1 MAGRIVRK
9 RCVLL
14 FGKTGAGKSTIA
26 NHLVGHDPMSPDD
39 PPFKVSVNP
48 FVSGWLEVQHQA
60 VEFLWENNL
69 YRVTVVDIPGLF
81 NTGVDNDTIDDI
93 IENYMDKHDVNPK
106 KMLILLVVKKGVFTH
121 EKDIFNRDNFESLNS
136 ALAITGCENDTREA
150 RKEIV
155 QQFSHDPH
163 TESIAS
169 QMSMGI
175 YPVGFPPVKGLIP
188 ALQQVY

>member
-14 FGKTGAGKSTIA
+14 LGKIGAGKSTIA

-69 YRVTVVDIPGLF
+69 YRVTVADTPGSF

-93 IENYMDKHDVNPK
+93 IGNYMDKHDVNPK
-106 KMLILLVVKKGVFTH
+106 KMLILLVIKKGVFTH
-121 EKDIFNRDNFESLNS
+121 
-136 ALAITGCENDTREA
+136 
-150 RKEIV
+150 
-155 QQFSHDPH
+155 
-163 TESIAS
+163 
-169 QMSMGI
+169 
-175 YPVGFPPVKGLIP
+175 
-188 ALQQVY
+188 